1 MDFLNKIDPL
11 HHVDSDTYV
20 HVWQY
25 LFANLLQGFLA
36 HFFALFFLVL
46 SGWFIVG
53 RRNLPA
59 AAAFF
64 VVTLFFT
71 FAAPLFRITGLMK

>member
-1 MDFLNKIDPL
+1 MDFLNKINPL
-11 HHVDSDTYV
+11 NHVDSETYV
-20 HVWQY
+20 RTWQY

-36 HFFALFFLVL
+36 HFIAAVFLVL

-64 VVTLFFT
+64 AVTLFFT
-71 FAAPLFRITGLMK
+71 FAAPLFQLTGLIK